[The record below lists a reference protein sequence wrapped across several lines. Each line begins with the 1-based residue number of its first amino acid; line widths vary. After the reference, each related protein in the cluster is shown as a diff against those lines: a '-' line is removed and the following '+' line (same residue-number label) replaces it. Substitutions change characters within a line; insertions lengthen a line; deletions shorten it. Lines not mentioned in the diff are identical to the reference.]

1 MDTIPFFLILDSIN
15 KKSSIKHPDNM
26 EKTLVIIKPGA
37 IQRGLIGEVI
47 HRFERKGLQLC
58 GIKMMQ
64 LSDEIL
70 ADHYAHLLQRPYFK
84 RIKDAMMISPVIVSC
99 WKGLDAVH
107 IVHEMAGKTNG
118 REAAFGTIRGDFSM
132 SIQENIVHT
141 SDTIENAK
149 EELARFFSD
158 EEIFVFDQVTLNYLY
173 ANDEI

>member
-1 MDTIPFFLILDSIN
+1 
-15 KKSSIKHPDNM
+15 M

-64 LSDEIL
+64 LTDEIL
-70 ADHYAHLLQRPYFK
+70 AEHYAHLVQRPYFK
-84 RIKDAMMISPVIVSC
+84 RIKDSMMITPVIICC
-99 WKGLDAVH
+99 WKGLEAVH

-132 SIQENIVHT
+132 SVQENIIHT
-141 SDTIENAK
+141 SDSIETAK
-149 EELARFFSD
+149 VELARFFTED
-158 EEIFVFDQVTLNYLY
+158 EIFQFDHTDLTYLY